1 MVLRVRFLWRWCSGR
16 APFHAFVAGVMAA
29 IWAFE
34 VPVQAAA
41 EIRFKVVDGR
51 PCAMGTIHG
60 PSKGIPANVVIELG
74 LKMPLVIHER
84 SGKLLEIGGDSRGEV
99 RFGDLALGNLKTHA
113 TGLKELEDL
122 SRDYAPELGE
132 IPAIAYLGLPAF
144 EQFGVQI
151 EIGEGVLRLLP
162 GEEAVLS
169 EGERSGS
176 DGVSKATVVPYEE
189 SGSGYWL
196 KAVAA
201 DGFTLR
207 TRFMTSGNDTII
219 DSTAADLAGS
229 AGGAIDPLSL
239 GGLNLARLVAFRPED
254 LSEAPEPRPD
264 LVLGVNLLSSL
275 RVTIDQTHRR
285 MLFEQTREPRFPI
298 EERAY
303 YQARTDGNAEAIESF
318 VKGHATSRLAK
329 EAAEKLL
336 ALRLE
341 DTAGPR
347 EAITRA
353 VRMRA
358 DLTPENRRAA
368 SLVTLADALI
378 AGKRTDKYEL
388 ATEVLKIGQES
399 ASTDLNGV
407 AAHQILARTGQ
418 IALQRNDL
426 KEARR
431 ALLSAAFG
439 LPRDP
444 LVNLWLGELYER
456 TGKAARAWSRF
467 VQAAISDDAPADA
480 FRGLDRL
487 NRDADF
493 RASFSMGDAE
503 QLLEGR
509 VPAFHPA
516 DRFGEGGKGEDAK
529 PVQLV
534 ELFTCVDHG
543 STAAPELAFGGLQQ
557 YFDGTDVSWVQYHL
571 ASPAAEPLVSRASVS
586 RAGFYQTTTAPAA
599 FFDGK
604 GPKTDAGDE
613 KNAAQVYAAYQGAA
627 LAGRVGVAAWKVDG
641 RIAFTEGKFVGIIE
655 VQGSEA
661 GGSLRL
667 HVILC
672 ERLVMLP
679 AANGV
684 VLHRSVARALL
695 SPEGGFELPA
705 GSGGRSYEV
714 MLTVAAVSE
723 ELDKRIS
730 AVEAEKEVRFLMR
743 PFFVDPGACV
753 VVAFLQD
760 SRTREVLVARSLA
773 VKNNGAGGGS

>member
-1 MVLRVRFLWRWCSGR
+1 LRVLWRCRRCSRR
-16 APFHAFVAGVMAA
+16 APIHAFVAGVMVAVSV
-29 IWAFE
+29 FQ
-34 VPVQAAA
+34 VTVQAAA
-41 EIRFKVVDGR
+41 EIKFKVVDGR
-51 PCAMGTIHG
+51 PCAVGAIHG
-60 PSKGIPANVVIELG
+60 PRKSIPANVVFELG

-84 SGKLLEIGGDSRGEV
+84 SGRLLEIGGDSRGEV
-99 RFGDLALGNLKTHA
+99 RFGELALSHLKTYA

-122 SRDYAPELGE
+122 SRDHAPELGE
-132 IPAIAYLGLPAF
+132 IPAVAYLGLPAF

-151 EIGEGVLRLLP
+151 EMGEGVLRLLP
-162 GEEAVLS
+162 AEQAGLS
-169 EGERSGS
+169 EGEKSGG
-176 DGVSKATVVPYEE
+176 DGGSRATLVPYEE

-229 AGGAIDPLSL
+229 ASGAIDQ
-239 GGLNLARLVAFRPED
+239 LNLGSLNIARFVAFRPED
-254 LSEAPEPRPD
+254 LSQAQEPRPD
-264 LVLGVNLLSSL
+264 LVLGVNLLRHL
-275 RVTIDQTHRR
+275 RVTIDQAHRR
-285 MLFEQTREPRFPI
+285 MLFEQTREPRFPV

-303 YQARTDGNAEAIESF
+303 YQARTDGDAEAIEAF
-318 VKGHATSRLAK
+318 VKANATSRLAT

-336 ALRLE
+336 AFRLE
-341 DTAGPR
+341 DASAER
-347 EAITRA
+347 EVVVRA
-353 VRMRA
+353 VRTRVA
-358 DLTPENRRAA
+358 LTPENRRAA
-368 SLVTLADALI
+368 SMVALADALI
-378 AGKRTDKYEL
+378 AGKRTDKHEL

-399 ASTDLNGV
+399 ASADLNGV

-456 TGKAARAWSRF
+456 TGNATRAWSRF
-467 VQAAISDDAPADA
+467 VQVAISDNAPAEA

-493 RASFSMGDAE
+493 RARFSMSDAE

-516 DRFGEGGKGEDAK
+516 DRFSEGGRGKDAN
-529 PVQLV
+529 PVQLI

-543 STAAPELAFGGLQQ
+543 STTAPELAFEGLQE

-571 ASPAAEPLVSRASVS
+571 ASPAAEPLVSDASVS
-586 RAGFYQTTTAPAA
+586 RAAFYQTTTAPAA

-604 GPKTDAGDE
+604 GPRADAGDE
-613 KNAAQVYAAYQGAA
+613 KKAAQVYAAYQGAA
-627 LAGRVGVAAWKVDG
+627 LAGEGGALVWRVGG
-641 RIAFTEGKFVGIIE
+641 RVTFADGKFTGKIE
-655 VQGSEA
+655 VQGPDA

-667 HVILC
+667 HAVLC
-672 ERLVMLP
+672 EKLVMLP

-705 GSGGRSYEV
+705 AAGVRSYEV
-714 MLTVAAVSE
+714 VTTVAAVSE
-723 ELDKRIS
+723 GLEKRIS
-730 AVEAEKEVRFLMR
+730 ALEAEREIRFLMR
-743 PFFVDPGACV
+743 PSFVDPAACV
-753 VVAFLQD
+753 VVAFVQD

-773 VKNNGAGGGS
+773 VANKDARAGS